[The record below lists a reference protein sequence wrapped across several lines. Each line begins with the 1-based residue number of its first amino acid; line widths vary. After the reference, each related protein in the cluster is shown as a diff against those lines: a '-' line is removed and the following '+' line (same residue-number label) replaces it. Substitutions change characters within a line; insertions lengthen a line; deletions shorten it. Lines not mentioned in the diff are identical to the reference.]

1 MNGKF
6 KTIVG
11 GVLAVAM
18 LSSMAACGSN
28 SGSGDEDAN
37 SITIMYADDQN
48 NAYKTA
54 AENYQSDTG
63 VTVDP
68 MEVPYDDLGTKLSNA
83 SKANDLP
90 DVARVPQIDPLW
102 KGQLQDLS
110 DIAESQNVMDSLIVK
125 DEDSA
130 VLTIPSDLTA
140 VGLFLNTSLFDEAG
154 VSYPQ
159 TSDDSWT
166 WNEFID
172 AVTKVQDATGAKYGL
187 VMDASTHRER
197 AFMYQ
202 FGSKG
207 VQQQSDGTWALD
219 DAAKTAL
226 KFLKKIDDDKIM
238 PKSVWASND
247 DPSSLFKSGQVAAYY
262 SGNWQIADFIKSI
275 SAFEWKSVVMP
286 SQPTRAT
293 NVGTNYMVAFTPA
306 GKKFLNW
313 FYQADNYK
321 EFCER
326 GNYLSVEENV
336 SPQYADRNEDMQMYL
351 DEIAKSDQDVMAHQ
365 ITVQLELALSGSV
378 LPSNDPMK
386 EETIKYLSGEEDLDT
401 AIKNMNEKFTEY
413 YAVKK

>member
-1 MNGKF
+1 
-6 KTIVG
+6 
-11 GVLAVAM
+11 
-18 LSSMAACGSN
+18 
-28 SGSGDEDAN
+28 
-37 SITIMYADDQN
+37 
-48 NAYKTA
+48 
-54 AENYQSDTG
+54 
-63 VTVDP
+63 

-90 DVARVPQIDPLW
+90 DVVRVSQIDPLW
-102 KGQLQDLS
+102 KGRLQDLS

-306 GKKFLNW
+306 GKKFLDW

-326 GNYLSVEENV
+326 GNYLSVEEDV

-401 AIKNMNEKFTEY
+401 AIKSMNEKFTEY
-413 YAVKK
+413 YTVKK